1 MRIADPL
8 CRLRLGPPKREALR
22 PGVPGTLLAG
32 ESGRLG
38 EGSALSCTGGAAG
51 SGAGAGAG
59 GGSGGGGGGAT
70 SQFKQTHRIISV
82 DKPPQ
87 KQGCIL
93 KMT

>member
-1 MRIADPL
+1 MRIADPR
-8 CRLRLGPPKREALR
+8 CTLRLGPPKREAFR
-22 PGVPGTLLAG
+22 PGPPGLLLAG

-51 SGAGAGAG
+51 SGAGAGAA
-59 GGSGGGGGGAT
+59 GGSGRGGGGAT
-70 SQFKQTHRIISV
+70 SQFKQTSRIISV

-87 KQGCIL
+87 KQKCIL